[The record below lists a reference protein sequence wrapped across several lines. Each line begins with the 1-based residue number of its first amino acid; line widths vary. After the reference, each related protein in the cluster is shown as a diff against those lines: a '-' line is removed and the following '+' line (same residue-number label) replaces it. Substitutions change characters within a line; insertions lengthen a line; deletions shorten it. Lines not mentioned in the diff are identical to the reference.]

1 MATAEQSVDVNV
13 PISTAYNQWT
23 QFEEFP
29 QFMSDVEAV
38 RQLDDRRLHWVV
50 KIGGVEREFDAEITE
65 QSPEERVAWRSI
77 SGVDQAG
84 VVTFHK
90 LDDTTTRVMLQ
101 LEMDPEG
108 LAETVGAKAGVVSR
122 AAERDMKN
130 FKEFIEARGR
140 ETGGWRGEVPRES

>member
-1 MATAEQSVDVNV
+1 MTEVTQSVDVDV
-13 PISTAYNQWT
+13 DVRTVYNQWT

-29 QFMSDVEAV
+29 RFMSDVESV
-38 RQLDDRRLHWVV
+38 RQLDNRRLHWVV
-50 KIGGVEREFDAEITE
+50 KIAGVEREFDAEITE
-65 QSPEERVAWRSI
+65 QSPDQRVAWRST

-90 LDDTTTRVMLQ
+90 LDDATTRVMLQ

-108 LAETVGAKAGVVSR
+108 LAETVGEKTGVVSR

-130 FKEFIEARGR
+130 FKEFIEAREQ
-140 ETGGWRGEVPRES
+140 ETGGWRGDVPRNN

>member
-1 MATAEQSVDVNV
+1 MATAEKSVDVNV

-29 QFMSDVEAV
+29 RFMADVESV

-50 KIGGVEREFDAEITE
+50 KIAGVEREFDAEITE
-65 QSPEERVAWRSI
+65 QSPGQRVAWRST

-90 LDDTTTRVMLQ
+90 
-101 LEMDPEG
+101 
-108 LAETVGAKAGVVSR
+108 
-122 AAERDMKN
+122 
-130 FKEFIEARGR
+130 RGD
-140 ETGGWRGEVPRES
+140 VPRDS